1 MARSKPSA
9 KPSSKSSG
17 KPRSSI
23 HTSAAIAER
32 PEATPALKPSV
43 KPPAQPRASEAPASE
58 VLRIAV
64 TFKAGGQ
71 QMSPAWSMVKAKH
84 FSHREIEQVR
94 PDTSQREKAL
104 EVLEKRG
111 FQVTARGALSA
122 SICAPAA
129 LFEKTFG
136 TRLSRMK
143 NPAASDKPTGKDARI
158 SWSRQKTVYY
168 PGADAPWN
176 PDPAV
181 AAIIDEAYIQWP
193 PIYFGAPSAIPPCV
207 ATHHLRVPGDL
218 NILLNVSKVHRAGTT
233 GKGVRVAMVDSGFDH
248 GHPFFKLQGFR
259 SSVIAA
265 PGAGSVKADGS
276 GHGTGE
282 SANLLS
288 IAPDIE
294 FIGIK
299 TDNEENQSSAT
310 ILEGLQEAMN
320 HSPKV
325 ISISMGY
332 DLRQGNSLKQ
342 ASTLPNGLVA
352 LQAEIQAI
360 VAAGVTV
367 VFSAGNGHYAFPGMM
382 PEVISCG
389 GVYIDAKGARQV
401 SDYASAFVSRPY
413 PGRVVPDVSGLV
425 GMLPDADYI
434 MLPVPPGSELD
445 NGSKNKDG
453 WGIFSGTSAAAPQIA
468 GLCALLLE
476 RDPTLK
482 PKDIKSILRRSAHP
496 VTAGHGSPSSDEKG
510 KGRPGKPTAGQDG
523 AAGAGLV
530 DAWEAWKLA

>member
-1 MARSKPSA
+1 MARSKAARKSNA
-9 KPSSKSSG
+9 KSKPSS
-17 KPRSSI
+17 I
-23 HTSAAIAER
+23 HASAAIAEQ
-32 PEATPALKPSV
+32 PEVRTAPKPA
-43 KPPAQPRASEAPASE
+43 AQLRASEAPPGE
-58 VLRIAV
+58 LLRIAV

-104 EVLEKRG
+104 EALERRG
-111 FQVTARGALSA
+111 FQVTARGTLSA
-122 SICAPAA
+122 SICASAA

-143 NPAASDKPTGKDARI
+143 NPAASDGPGGKDAKL

-168 PGADAPWN
+168 PAEGAPWK

-181 AAIIDEAYIQWP
+181 TELIDDAYIQWP
-193 PIYFGAPSAIPPCV
+193 SIYFGVPSPIPPAV
-207 ATHHLRVPGDL
+207 SSHHLRVPGDL
-218 NILLNVSKVHRAGTT
+218 NILLNVAKVHRAGTT

-248 GHPFFKLQGFR
+248 AHPFFKLQGFR

-265 PGAGSVKADGS
+265 PGAGSVKVDGS

-294 FIGIK
+294 FVGIK
-299 TDNEENQSSAT
+299 TDNEETQSGAT

-325 ISISMGY
+325 ISVSMGY
-332 DLRQGNSLKQ
+332 DLRQGNTLKQ
-342 ASTLPNGLVA
+342 TATLPNGLVA

-360 VAAGVTV
+360 VASGVVV

-401 SDYASAFVSRPY
+401 SDYASAFVSKAY

-425 GMLPDADYI
+425 GMLPEADYI
-434 MLPVPPGSELD
+434 MLPVPSGCELD
-445 NGSKNKDG
+445 NGAKGNDG

-496 VTAGHGSPSSDEKG
+496 VTAGHASPSSDEKG
-510 KGRPGKPTAGQDG
+510 KGRSGKPSAGQDG